1 MLNMIFTFDDFK
13 HSEEVFAEFATVIGY
28 PNLRAS
34 DTDKYQGL
42 VNFEN
47 IRTGNIIFQGYD
59 GIYIE
64 FDEDESLIRF
74 YSGVNKNNVLFVYK
88 EHTTKITEAENKKI
102 ESTFVFNDIIKDY
115 TGTTFKYKKIKK
127 SFIHTYND
135 FLFIKNIQLKLRRQK
150 MLKTMMNKLKNLKA
164 RIVLWAYLNINPT
177 TSYIAQQWAILL
189 FGVMVHT
196 KLLG

>member
-47 IRTGNIIFQGYD
+47 IRTGNVIFQGYD

-88 EHTTKITEAENKKI
+88 EHTTKITEAKNAEDNDEQAQK
-102 ESTFVFNDIIKDY
+102 SQGADRFVDLP
-115 TGTTFKYKKIKK
+115 KYKPYDKLHRPAVGNIV
-127 SFIHTYND
+127 IWCGGTYQ
-135 FLFIKNIQLKLRRQK
+135 ITGVRPRRDCDLLDIVIGDMTIRSDELLANGRYINAEICGWNEDTK
-150 MLKTMMNKLKNLKA
+150 M
-164 RIVLWAYLNINPT
+164 
-177 TSYIAQQWAILL
+177 
-189 FGVMVHT
+189 G
-196 KLLG
+196 